1 MSLQKNVFHSLTP
14 LKKSSSKI
22 KLNILWKQ
30 FMSSFGYQKFYNNI
44 SKEINN
50 SSPSYDIINNDSTD
64 NSIKLFL
71 EFLQENSISLINDN
85 DNTYNLISSDKKSN
99 EILSEAKIWIMFV
112 IYVSQCTFKDKNYLN
127 AMNIFKEAI
136 KNECDIISLFE
147 FFLIYISQI
156 KEKDFCINFN
166 MDKISELIPKE
177 FIILYEQKKDNLKN
191 IFKSDIFNND
201 NFKMRNSLKK
211 FLSNDIM
218 TNSHSTLFS
227 SNKKE
232 NEKFNKINLDFDNI
246 IIISKDYLNKG
257 YFFIFQN
264 KKEIKG
270 NEILNSFMNL
280 EFEEDDN
287 DDYCLMPLLD
297 KYKNYEQK
305 MDANKIL
312 ILINKSIYKNYTY
325 FPHDKNIINR
335 L

>member
-14 LKKSSSKI
+14 LKKSSSKT

-50 SSPSYDIINNDSTD
+50 ASPSYDIINNDSTD

-85 DNTYNLISSDKKSN
+85 DNSYNLISSDKKSN

-112 IYVSQCTFKDKNYLN
+112 IYISQTNFKDKNYLN
-127 AMNIFKEAI
+127 VMTIFKEAI
-136 KNECDIISLFE
+136 NNKCDLISLFE
-147 FFLIYISQI
+147 FFLIYISQM

-166 MDKISELIPKE
+166 MDKINELIPKE
-177 FIILYEQKKDNLKN
+177 FIMLYDQKKDNLKN
-191 IFKSDIFNND
+191 VFKSDIFNND

-218 TNSHSTLFS
+218 LNSHSTLFS

-270 NEILNSFMNL
+270 NDILNSFMNL
-280 EFEEDDN
+280 EFEEDD

-297 KYKNYEQK
+297 EYKNYEQK

-325 FPHDKNIINR
+325 FPHDKNIIKR

>member
-1 MSLQKNVFHSLTP
+1 MSLQLNVFHSSTKP
-14 LKKSSSKI
+14 KKTTSKT

-30 FMSSFGYQKFYNNI
+30 FMSSFGYQKYYNNI
-44 SKEINN
+44 SKEENN
-50 SSPSYDIINNDSTD
+50 IFSSYNLIGNDSTV

-71 EFLQENSISLINDN
+71 DFLQENSISLFNDKA
-85 DNTYNLISSDKKSN
+85 YNLISNDKN
-99 EILSEAKIWIMFV
+99 DNGILSEAKIWIMFI
-112 IYVSQCTFKDKNYLN
+112 IYATQDNSKEKNYLN
-127 AMNIFKEAI
+127 VMNIFKEAI

-147 FFLIYISQI
+147 FFLIFISKI
-156 KEKDFCINFN
+156 NENYFCINFN
-166 MDKISELIPKE
+166 IDKINELMPKE
-177 FIILYEQKKDNLKN
+177 FIVLYDQKKHILKN
-191 IFKSDIFNND
+191 IFRKDIDNNNNID
-201 NFKMRNSLKK
+201 MRNSLKK
-211 FLSNDIM
+211 FLTNDIM
-218 TNSHSTLFS
+218 TNSNDTLFS

-232 NEKFNKINLDFDNI
+232 KEKLNKINLDFNDI

-264 KKEIKG
+264 KKDNKG
-270 NEILNSFMNL
+270 NEILNSFMND
-280 EFEEDDN
+280 EFEDYE

-297 KYKNYEQK
+297 KYQNYEQK

>member
-1 MSLQKNVFHSLTP
+1 MSLQLDVFHSSTKP
-14 LKKSSSKI
+14 KKTTSKA

-30 FMSSFGYQKFYNNI
+30 FMSSFGYQKYYNNI
-44 SKEINN
+44 SKDEINI
-50 SSPSYDIINNDSTD
+50 SSSYNLIDNDSTD

-71 EFLQENSISLINDN
+71 DFLQENSISIIN
-85 DNTYNLISSDKKSN
+85 DNTYNLIPNDKN
-99 EILSEAKIWIMFV
+99 GDEILSEAKIWIMFI
-112 IYVSQCTFKDKNYLN
+112 IYVTQDNSKEKNYLN
-127 AMNIFKEAI
+127 VMNIFKEAI
-136 KNECDIISLFE
+136 TNECDIISLFE
-147 FFLIYISQI
+147 FFLIFISKI
-156 KEKDFCINFN
+156 KEKDFCININ
-166 MDKISELIPKE
+166 IDKINELIPKE
-177 FIILYEQKKDNLKN
+177 FIMLYDQKKNILKN
-191 IFKSDIFNND
+191 IFRKDIDND
-201 NFKMRNSLKK
+201 NNIDMRNSLRK

-218 TNSHSTLFS
+218 TNSHTTLFS

-232 NEKFNKINLDFDNI
+232 NEALKKINLEFNDI

-264 KKEIKG
+264 KKGTKG
-270 NEILNSFMNL
+270 NEILNSFMND
-280 EFEEDDN
+280 EFDEEDE

-297 KYKNYEQK
+297 KYQNYEQK

>member
-1 MSLQKNVFHSLTP
+1 MSLQKNVFHSFTP
-14 LKKSSSKI
+14 VKKSSSKP

-30 FMSSFGYQKFYNNI
+30 FMSSFGYQKYYNSSPREKNNI
-44 SKEINN
+44 SLLNN
-50 SSPSYDIINNDSTD
+50 IINEDSKD
-64 NSIKLFL
+64 NSMKLFL
-71 EFLQENSISLINDN
+71 DFLQENSISFINDK
-85 DNTYNLISSDKKSN
+85 TYNLISTDKKGI
-99 EILSEAKIWIMFV
+99 ELLSEAKIWIMFILYITEDNSKV
-112 IYVSQCTFKDKNYLN
+112 KNCCDV
-127 AMNIFKEAI
+127 MNIFKEAI

-156 KEKDFCINFN
+156 NKKDFCIDFN
-166 MDKISELIPKE
+166 LDNINEIMPKE
-177 FIILYEQKKDNLKN
+177 FIVLYEQKQNILKSIFQKDVYNSN
-191 IFKSDIFNND
+191 SID
-201 NFKMRNSLKK
+201 MRNSLRK
-211 FLSNDIM
+211 FLSSDIM
-218 TNSHSTLFS
+218 PNSHSTLFS

-232 NEKFNKINLDFDNI
+232 NEKFTKINLDFNNI

-264 KKEIKG
+264 KKDIK
-270 NEILNSFMNL
+270 EKEMLNPFINY
-280 EFEEDDN
+280 EFEEDD

-297 KYKNYEQK
+297 KYQNYEQK

>member
-1 MSLQKNVFHSLTP
+1 MSLQLDVFHSSTKP
-14 LKKSSSKI
+14 KKTTSKA

-30 FMSSFGYQKFYNNI
+30 FMSSFGYQKYYNNI
-44 SKEINN
+44 SKDEINI
-50 SSPSYDIINNDSTD
+50 SSSYNLIDNDSTD

-71 EFLQENSISLINDN
+71 DFLQENSISIIN
-85 DNTYNLISSDKKSN
+85 DNTYNLIPNDKN
-99 EILSEAKIWIMFV
+99 GDEILSEAKIWIMFI
-112 IYVSQCTFKDKNYLN
+112 IYVTQDNSKEKNYLN
-127 AMNIFKEAI
+127 VMNIFKEAI
-136 KNECDIISLFE
+136 TNECDIISLFE
-147 FFLIYISQI
+147 FFLIFISKI
-156 KEKDFCINFN
+156 KEKDFCININ
-166 MDKISELIPKE
+166 IDKINELIPKE
-177 FIILYEQKKDNLKN
+177 FIMLYDQKKNILKN
-191 IFKSDIFNND
+191 IFSKDIDND
-201 NFKMRNSLKK
+201 NNIDMRNSLRK

-218 TNSHSTLFS
+218 TNSHTTLFS

-232 NEKFNKINLDFDNI
+232 NETLKKINLEFNDI

-264 KKEIKG
+264 KKGTKG
-270 NEILNSFMNL
+270 NEILNSFMND
-280 EFEEDDN
+280 EFDEEDE

-297 KYKNYEQK
+297 KYQNYEQK

>member
-50 SSPSYDIINNDSTD
+50 ASSSYDIINTDSTD

-112 IYVSQCTFKDKNYLN
+112 IYISQTNFKDKNYLN
-127 AMNIFKEAI
+127 VMTIFKEAI
-136 KNECDIISLFE
+136 NNKCDIISLFE
-147 FFLIYISQI
+147 FFLIYISQME
-156 KEKDFCINFN
+156 EKDFYINFN
-166 MDKISELIPKE
+166 MDKINELIPKE
-177 FIILYEQKKDNLKN
+177 FIMLYDQKKDNLKN

>member
-1 MSLQKNVFHSLTP
+1 MSLKKNVFHSLTP
-14 LKKSSSKI
+14 LKKSSSKTR
-22 KLNILWKQ
+22 LNILWKQ

-50 SSPSYDIINNDSTD
+50 TSPSYDIINNDSID

-166 MDKISELIPKE
+166 MDKINELIPKE
-177 FIILYEQKKDNLKN
+177 FIMLYEQKKDNLKN

-232 NEKFNKINLDFDNI
+232 NEKFNIDFDNI
-246 IIISKDYLNKG
+246 IIVSKDYLNKG

-297 KYKNYEQK
+297 EYKNYEQK

>member
-1 MSLQKNVFHSLTP
+1 MSLKKNVFHSFTP
-14 LKKSSSKI
+14 VKKSSSKP

-30 FMSSFGYQKFYNNI
+30 FMSSFGYQKYYN
-44 SKEINN
+44 SSPREKNN
-50 SSPSYDIINNDSTD
+50 SSLLNNIINEDSKD
-64 NSIKLFL
+64 NSMKLFL
-71 EFLQENSISLINDN
+71 DFLQENSISFINDK
-85 DNTYNLISSDKKSN
+85 TYNLISTDKKGI
-99 EILSEAKIWIMFV
+99 ELLSEAKIWIMFILYITEDNSKV
-112 IYVSQCTFKDKNYLN
+112 KNCYDV
-127 AMNIFKEAI
+127 MNIFKEAI

-156 KEKDFCINFN
+156 NKKDFCIDFN
-166 MDKISELIPKE
+166 LDNINEIMPKE
-177 FIILYEQKKDNLKN
+177 FIVLYEQKQNILKSIFQKDVYNSN
-191 IFKSDIFNND
+191 SID
-201 NFKMRNSLKK
+201 MRNSLRK
-211 FLSNDIM
+211 FLTSDIM
-218 TNSHSTLFS
+218 PNSHSTLFS

-232 NEKFNKINLDFDNI
+232 NEKFTKINLDFNNI

-264 KKEIKG
+264 KKDIK
-270 NEILNSFMNL
+270 EKEMLNPFMNY
-280 EFEEDDN
+280 EFEEDD

-297 KYKNYEQK
+297 KYQNYEQK

>member
-1 MSLQKNVFHSLTP
+1 MSLKKNVFHSFTP
-14 LKKSSSKI
+14 VKKSSSKP

-30 FMSSFGYQKFYNNI
+30 FMSSFGYQKYYNSSPREKNNI
-44 SKEINN
+44 SLLNN
-50 SSPSYDIINNDSTD
+50 IINEDSKD
-64 NSIKLFL
+64 NSMKLFL
-71 EFLQENSISLINDN
+71 DFLQENSISFINDK
-85 DNTYNLISSDKKSN
+85 TYNLISTDKKGI
-99 EILSEAKIWIMFV
+99 ELLSEAKIWIMFILYITEDNSKV
-112 IYVSQCTFKDKNYLN
+112 KNCCDV
-127 AMNIFKEAI
+127 MNIFKEAI

-156 KEKDFCINFN
+156 NKKDFCIDFN
-166 MDKISELIPKE
+166 LDNINEIMPKE
-177 FIILYEQKKDNLKN
+177 FIVLYEQKQNILKSIFQKDVYNSN
-191 IFKSDIFNND
+191 SID
-201 NFKMRNSLKK
+201 MRNSLRK
-211 FLSNDIM
+211 FLSSDIM
-218 TNSHSTLFS
+218 PNSHSTLFS

-232 NEKFNKINLDFDNI
+232 NEKFTKINLDFNNI

-264 KKEIKG
+264 KKDIK
-270 NEILNSFMNL
+270 EKEMLNPFINY
-280 EFEEDDN
+280 EFEEDD

-297 KYKNYEQK
+297 KYQNYEQK

>member
-1 MSLQKNVFHSLTP
+1 MSLKKNVFHSFTP
-14 LKKSSSKI
+14 VKKSSSKP

-30 FMSSFGYQKFYNNI
+30 FMSSFGYQKYYNSSPREKNNI
-44 SKEINN
+44 SLLNN
-50 SSPSYDIINNDSTD
+50 IINEDSKD
-64 NSIKLFL
+64 NSMKLFL
-71 EFLQENSISLINDN
+71 DFLQENSISFINDK
-85 DNTYNLISSDKKSN
+85 TYNLISTDKKGI
-99 EILSEAKIWIMFV
+99 ELLSEAKIWIMFILYITEDNSKV
-112 IYVSQCTFKDKNYLN
+112 KNCCDV
-127 AMNIFKEAI
+127 MNIFKEAI

-156 KEKDFCINFN
+156 NKKDFCIDFN
-166 MDKISELIPKE
+166 LDNINEIMPKE
-177 FIILYEQKKDNLKN
+177 FIVLYEQKQNILKSIFQKDVYNSN
-191 IFKSDIFNND
+191 SID
-201 NFKMRNSLKK
+201 MRNSLRK
-211 FLSNDIM
+211 FLSSDIM
-218 TNSHSTLFS
+218 PNSHSTLFS

-232 NEKFNKINLDFDNI
+232 NEKFTKINLDFNNI

-264 KKEIKG
+264 KKDIK
-270 NEILNSFMNL
+270 EKEMLNPFMNY
-280 EFEEDDN
+280 EFEKDD

-297 KYKNYEQK
+297 KYQNYEQK

>member
-112 IYVSQCTFKDKNYLN
+112 IYVSQGTFKDKNYLN
-127 AMNIFKEAI
+127 VMNIFKEAI

-232 NEKFNKINLDFDNI
+232 NEKFNKININFDNI

>member
-1 MSLQKNVFHSLTP
+1 MSLKKNVFHSFTP
-14 LKKSSSKI
+14 VKKSSSKP

-30 FMSSFGYQKFYNNI
+30 FMSSFGYQKYYDSSPREKNNI
-44 SKEINN
+44 SLLNN
-50 SSPSYDIINNDSTD
+50 IINEDSKD
-64 NSIKLFL
+64 NSMKLFL
-71 EFLQENSISLINDN
+71 DFLQENSISFINDK
-85 DNTYNLISSDKKSN
+85 TYNLISTDKKGI
-99 EILSEAKIWIMFV
+99 ELLSEAKIWIMFILYITEDNSKV
-112 IYVSQCTFKDKNYLN
+112 KNCYDV
-127 AMNIFKEAI
+127 MNIFKEAI

-156 KEKDFCINFN
+156 NKKDFCIDFN
-166 MDKISELIPKE
+166 LDNINEIMPKE
-177 FIILYEQKKDNLKN
+177 FIVLYEQKQNILKSIFQKDVYNSN
-191 IFKSDIFNND
+191 SID
-201 NFKMRNSLKK
+201 MRNSLRK
-211 FLSNDIM
+211 FLTSDIM
-218 TNSHSTLFS
+218 PNSHSTLFS

-232 NEKFNKINLDFDNI
+232 NEKFTKINLDFNNI

-264 KKEIKG
+264 KKDIK
-270 NEILNSFMNL
+270 EKEMLNPFMNY
-280 EFEEDDN
+280 EFEEDD

-297 KYKNYEQK
+297 KYQNYEQK

>member
-1 MSLQKNVFHSLTP
+1 MSLKKNVFHSFTP
-14 LKKSSSKI
+14 VKKSSSKP

-30 FMSSFGYQKFYNNI
+30 FMSSFGYQKYYNSSPREKNNI
-44 SKEINN
+44 SLLNN
-50 SSPSYDIINNDSTD
+50 IINEDSKD
-64 NSIKLFL
+64 NSMKLFL
-71 EFLQENSISLINDN
+71 DFLQENSISFINDK
-85 DNTYNLISSDKKSN
+85 TYNLISTDKKGI
-99 EILSEAKIWIMFV
+99 ELLSEAKIWIMFILYITEDNSKV
-112 IYVSQCTFKDKNYLN
+112 KNCCDV
-127 AMNIFKEAI
+127 MNILKEAI

-156 KEKDFCINFN
+156 NKNDFCIDFN
-166 MDKISELIPKE
+166 LDNINEIMPKE
-177 FIILYEQKKDNLKN
+177 FIVLYEQKQNILKSIFQKDVYNSN
-191 IFKSDIFNND
+191 SID
-201 NFKMRNSLKK
+201 MRNSLRK
-211 FLSNDIM
+211 FLSSDIM
-218 TNSHSTLFS
+218 PNSHSTLFS

-232 NEKFNKINLDFDNI
+232 NEKFTKINLDFNNI

-264 KKEIKG
+264 KKDIK
-270 NEILNSFMNL
+270 EKEMLNPFMNY
-280 EFEEDDN
+280 EFEKDD

-297 KYKNYEQK
+297 KYQNYEQK

>member
-14 LKKSSSKI
+14 LKKSSSKT

-50 SSPSYDIINNDSTD
+50 ASPSYDIINNDSTD

-85 DNTYNLISSDKKSN
+85 DNSYNLISSDKKSN

-112 IYVSQCTFKDKNYLN
+112 IYISQTNFKDKNYLN
-127 AMNIFKEAI
+127 VMTIFKEAI
-136 KNECDIISLFE
+136 NNKCDIISLFE
-147 FFLIYISQI
+147 FFLIYISQME
-156 KEKDFCINFN
+156 EKDFYINFN
-166 MDKISELIPKE
+166 MDKINELIPKE
-177 FIILYEQKKDNLKN
+177 FIMLYDQKKDNLKN
-191 IFKSDIFNND
+191 VFKNDMFNND
-201 NFKMRNSLKK
+201 NLKMRNSLKK

-218 TNSHSTLFS
+218 LNSHSTLFS

-270 NEILNSFMNL
+270 NDILNSFMNL
-280 EFEEDDN
+280 EFEEDD

-297 KYKNYEQK
+297 EYKNYEQK

-325 FPHDKNIINR
+325 FPHDKNIIKR

>member
-1 MSLQKNVFHSLTP
+1 MSLQLDVFHSSTKP
-14 LKKSSSKI
+14 KKTTSKA

-30 FMSSFGYQKFYNNI
+30 FMSSFGYQKYYNNI
-44 SKEINN
+44 SKDEINI
-50 SSPSYDIINNDSTD
+50 SSSYNLIDNDSTD

-71 EFLQENSISLINDN
+71 DFLQENSISIIN
-85 DNTYNLISSDKKSN
+85 DNTYNLIPNDKN
-99 EILSEAKIWIMFV
+99 GDEILSEAKIWIMFI
-112 IYVSQCTFKDKNYLN
+112 IYVTQDNSKEKNYLN
-127 AMNIFKEAI
+127 VMNIFKEAI
-136 KNECDIISLFE
+136 TNECDIISLFE
-147 FFLIYISQI
+147 FFLIFISKI
-156 KEKDFCINFN
+156 KEKDFFININ
-166 MDKISELIPKE
+166 IDKINELIPKE
-177 FIILYEQKKDNLKN
+177 FIMLYDQKKNILKN
-191 IFKSDIFNND
+191 ILIKDIDND
-201 NFKMRNSLKK
+201 NNIDMRNSLRK

-218 TNSHSTLFS
+218 TNSHTTLFS

-232 NEKFNKINLDFDNI
+232 NETLKKINLEFNDI

-264 KKEIKG
+264 KKGTKG
-270 NEILNSFMNL
+270 NEILNSFMND
-280 EFEEDDN
+280 EFDEEDE

-297 KYKNYEQK
+297 KYQNYEQK

>member
-50 SSPSYDIINNDSTD
+50 ASSSYDIINTDSTD

-297 KYKNYEQK
+297 EYKNYEQK

>member
-1 MSLQKNVFHSLTP
+1 MSLKKNVFHSFTP
-14 LKKSSSKI
+14 VKKSSSKP

-30 FMSSFGYQKFYNNI
+30 FMSSFGYQKYYNSSPREKNNI
-44 SKEINN
+44 SLLNN
-50 SSPSYDIINNDSTD
+50 IINEDSKD
-64 NSIKLFL
+64 NSMKLFL
-71 EFLQENSISLINDN
+71 DFLQENSISFINDK
-85 DNTYNLISSDKKSN
+85 TYNLISTDKKGI
-99 EILSEAKIWIMFV
+99 ELLSEAKIWIMFILYITEDNSKV
-112 IYVSQCTFKDKNYLN
+112 QNCCDV
-127 AMNIFKEAI
+127 MNIFKEAI

-156 KEKDFCINFN
+156 NKKDFCIDFN
-166 MDKISELIPKE
+166 LDNINEIMPKE
-177 FIILYEQKKDNLKN
+177 FIVLYEQKQNILKSIFQKDVYNSN
-191 IFKSDIFNND
+191 SID
-201 NFKMRNSLKK
+201 MRNSLRK
-211 FLSNDIM
+211 FLSSDIM
-218 TNSHSTLFS
+218 PNSHSTLFS

-232 NEKFNKINLDFDNI
+232 NEKFTKINLDFNNI

-264 KKEIKG
+264 KKDIK
-270 NEILNSFMNL
+270 EKEMLNPFMNY
-280 EFEEDDN
+280 EFEEDD

-297 KYKNYEQK
+297 KYQNYEQK

>member
-1 MSLQKNVFHSLTP
+1 MSLQKNVFHCLTP

-44 SKEINN
+44 SKEIKNA
-50 SSPSYDIINNDSTD
+50 SSSYDIINTDSTD

-147 FFLIYISQI
+147 FFLIYISRI